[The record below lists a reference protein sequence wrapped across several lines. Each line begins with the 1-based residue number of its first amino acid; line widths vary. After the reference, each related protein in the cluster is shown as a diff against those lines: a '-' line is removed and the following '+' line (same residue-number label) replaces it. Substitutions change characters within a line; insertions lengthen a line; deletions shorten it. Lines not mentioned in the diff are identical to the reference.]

1 MPLIHKQSSID
12 GVTDSVVALSGDV
25 AQRLSKTATTS
36 ANTLIYADILNRQS
50 VSGSEAA
57 STLVPQADFYKQN
70 SLLAATYSQSEMA
83 LFYGTVLESF
93 QATVATT
100 WQVRPSQ
107 TVWRAAQR
115 TVVAATGLSVT
126 GTANNNV
133 VLTST
138 GKYSVNRRAV
148 NAFALNG
155 S

>member
-1 MPLIHKQSSID
+1 
-12 GVTDSVVALSGDV
+12 
-25 AQRLSKTATTS
+25 
-36 ANTLIYADILNRQS
+36 
-50 VSGSEAA
+50 
-57 STLVPQADFYKQN
+57 
-70 SLLAATYSQSEMA
+70 
-83 LFYGTVLESF
+83 VLEGF

-126 GTANNNV
+126 GSSNNNV

-148 NAFALNG
+148 NTFALNG

>member
-25 AQRLSKTATTS
+25 AQRLSKTATNS
-36 ANTLIYADILNRQS
+36 ANTLIYAGILNRQS